1 MLRECSQPTMCHM
14 SVVTCCV
21 WCVMCQVSNV
31 TFFFFLLLF
40 TKRWGQFVK
49 GLLSMGPTR
58 LVSNLTAKFLG
69 TQAFRY
75 SLYIFYILSVSLLS
89 VICQPGSLYS
99 LWPVQCTVQESEQ
112 KIQIFRFMFYY
123 CIIASTIYL
132 HKKGFTFI

>member
-1 MLRECSQPTMCHM
+1 MFTTHHVSHVSCHM
-14 SVVTCCV
+14 L
-21 WCVMCQVSNV
+21 CVMRHVSSVKCN
-31 TFFFFLLLF
+31 FFSSFSSF

-75 SLYIFYILSVSLLS
+75 SLYIFYMLSVSLLS

-99 LWPVQCTVQESEQ
+99 LWPVQCTVQESEP